1 MAKKMNVQSQDD
13 FEAELKGEPENFDA
27 VAISII
33 KYSNSQYKV
42 VSIPID
48 SKTLKVGELEVL
60 HEVTNR
66 PEAVEQ
72 FKISVVRN
80 GII

>member
-33 KYSNSQYKV
+33 K
-42 VSIPID
+42 
-48 SKTLKVGELEVL
+48 
-60 HEVTNR
+60 
-66 PEAVEQ
+66 
-72 FKISVVRN
+72 
-80 GII
+80 